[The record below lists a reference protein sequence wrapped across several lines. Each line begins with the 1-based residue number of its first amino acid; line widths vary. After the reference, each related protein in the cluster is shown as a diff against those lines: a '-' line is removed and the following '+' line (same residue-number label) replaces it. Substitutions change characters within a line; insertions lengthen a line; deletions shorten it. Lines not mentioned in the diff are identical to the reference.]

1 MSSFGIVTAILPI
14 LIIGTL
20 IGTVFLMFKIRSRFM
35 TVKLTYWLLSIYAV
49 LLLVAT
55 AAAPF
60 VTKEVEADEK
70 VAQSEH
76 DEMMS
81 DLYTKLGS
89 GRVSEI
95 DPKHLKQ
102 ENHFDDFDGNE
113 LTISLSEGMDG
124 SQIYVDKKKKNDR
137 TVEFYIFGTEL
148 LVDDMDFSQHVQPSR
163 VELSGSHMTISAV
176 QQKVTISI
184 ASESFPVR
192 QRTGKPF
199 MDHSI
204 SSGGQIL
211 YLIIPEDVKVN
222 AGENVY
228 LQYVND

>member
-35 TVKLTYWLLSIYAV
+35 SVKLTYWLLFIYAV

-60 VTKEVEADEK
+60 VTTDVEGDEK
-70 VAQSEH
+70 VVQSNH

-81 DLYTKLGS
+81 DLYTKVSS
-89 GRVSEI
+89 GRISEI

-102 ENHFDDFDGNE
+102 ENHFDDFDGNV
-113 LTISLSEGMDG
+113 LYISLSAGMDG
-124 SQIYVDKKKKNDR
+124 SQIYVDKKNKDDR

-148 LVDDMDFSQHVQPSR
+148 LVDDMDFSQHVPPSR
-163 VELSGSHMTISAV
+163 VELSGKHMTISPV

-184 ASESFPVR
+184 ASDSFPVR
-192 QRTGKPF
+192 QRTGQPF
-199 MDHSI
+199 MDHSM

-211 YLIIPEDVKVN
+211 YLRIPEDVKVD
-222 AGENVY
+222 AGENLY
-228 LQYVND
+228 LEYVDE